1 MRFIRGLL
9 GVVGELLI
17 SAGVLLL
24 LFTVWQLWWTDI
36 VADREQ
42 REILADLDWVVTV
55 DKDTPEPDSADELQ
69 PGEGPPPVVDYP
81 EHHTTI
87 GTMHIPRFGKDYV
100 RNISEGV
107 ELEPVLNRLGIGHYP
122 DTALPGDIGNFSMAG
137 HRTTYG
143 KPFNQVA
150 DLEIGDPIIVQT
162 QEAWYVYRVTADHI
176 VLPHQVEV
184 IAPVPNEP
192 DEVATER
199 SITLT
204 ACHPMFSARER
215 FIVHGEF
222 DRWYPNMGPDGP
234 LPPELFEGVED

>member
-9 GVVGELLI
+9 GIVGELLI
-17 SAGVLLL
+17 SAGAFLL
-24 LFTVWQLWWTDI
+24 LFTVWQLWWTDV
-36 VADREQ
+36 VADRQQE
-42 REILADLDWVVTV
+42 EILADLDWMTSIDV
-55 DKDTPEPDSADELQ
+55 DTSPSEEGLQ
-69 PGEGPPPVVDYP
+69 PGEGPPPTLDYP
-81 EHHTTI
+81 EHHETI

-107 ELEPVLNRLGIGHYP
+107 ELEPVLNRMGIGHYP
-122 DTALPGDIGNFSMAG
+122 DTALPGEVGNFSMAG

-150 DLEIGDPIIVQT
+150 ELEVGDPLIIQT
-162 QEAWYVYRVTADHI
+162 PEVWYVYRVTDDHI
-176 VLPHQVEV
+176 VFPNQVEV

-192 DEVATER
+192 GEVATER

-215 FIVHGEF
+215 YIVHGEF
-222 DRWYPNMGPDGP
+222 DAWYPNEGPDGDV
-234 LPPELFEGVED
+234 PPELFEGVED